1 MAKLFQMSLTVVFL
15 PLLWTGLQ
23 AKGLY
28 AHFIG
33 LNYLF
38 MHYKNAL
45 QFFFLKKLSFTLC
58 HVVFVC
64 RICSWQNE
72 LIFYCSFKH

>member
-45 QFFFLKKLSFTLC
+45 QFFFQKSSLLLYVMWCLFAEYVLGKM
-58 HVVFVC
+58 
-64 RICSWQNE
+64 N
-72 LIFYCSFKH
+72 

>member
-15 PLLWTGLQ
+15 PLLYTGLQ

-45 QFFFLKKLSFTLC
+45 QFFF
-58 HVVFVC
+58 
-64 RICSWQNE
+64 
-72 LIFYCSFKH
+72 

>member
-15 PLLWTGLQ
+15 PLLYTGLQ

-45 QFFFLKKLSFTLC
+45 QFFFKKALFYFMSC
-58 HVVFVC
+58 GVC
-64 RICSWQNE
+64 LQNMF
-72 LIFYCSFKH
+72 LAK